1 MALIRVTGRLTHA
14 DKAAAVPDELA
25 DSGGDLRVFPPD
37 AAGVCGVG
45 IADIDNDIQR
55 IQQMR
60 VVLDI
65 LKADKLHVKGRTG
78 QHLNDTG
85 IAIVLLVIEGVMHH
99 VTAPSPHFTPTVQ
112 HGHSLDT
119 VGCGALDVLV
129 QFAELVAD
137 ALHVVHELRELQG
150 QFQIAAIAD
159 AVDGLAQD
167 SAAGCNPVLLGFP
180 HRVAALVEGVGE
192 EVRQETALGVLH
204 ALNVRDQAQGGAVAH
219 AAHYGIQSDGLE
231 LRHERFG
238 ADPVIAE
245 EHHGFAP
252 ARVGDVH
259 HLLGKLCH
267 LAALEG
273 LKIPEF
279 LAGHPVLV
287 VIVALIDD
295 VLRAELVA
303 HFLLKLVED
312 IRADRSRVSI
322 PVHELLTLQL
332 VEDQGELVEEGGVA
346 DDVYIGVLC
355 NELAQA
361 LHGILVGLGLTHVKG
376 DLVLKIRPAV
386 GGSVVH
392 MHRVPD
398 EVSQKTDG
406 ILMERYGLY
415 RHTAV
420 GVAPLLRR
428 HGLTGGSIHD
438 LPPAGDVVVGV
449 HLHQLRADALHQRD
463 GHGVAGGGVKAGH
476 DVALLYLVR
485 VCLCP
490 CVVLAGGIVGGVDLG
505 VRILELLREV
515 GAVAVAD
522 GISTPLF

>member
-1 MALIRVTGRLTHA
+1 M
-14 DKAAAVPDELA
+14 
-25 DSGGDLRVFPPD
+25 
-37 AAGVCGVG
+37 
-45 IADIDNDIQR
+45 
-55 IQQMR
+55 
-60 VVLDI
+60 
-65 LKADKLHVKGRTG
+65 
-78 QHLNDTG
+78 
-85 IAIVLLVIEGVMHH
+85 
-99 VTAPSPHFTPTVQ
+99 
-112 HGHSLDT
+112 
-119 VGCGALDVLV
+119 
-129 QFAELVAD
+129 
-137 ALHVVHELRELQG
+137 
-150 QFQIAAIAD
+150 
-159 AVDGLAQD
+159 
-167 SAAGCNPVLLGFP
+167 
-180 HRVAALVEGVGE
+180 
-192 EVRQETALGVLH
+192 
-204 ALNVRDQAQGGAVAH
+204 
-219 AAHYGIQSDGLE
+219 
-231 LRHERFG
+231 
-238 ADPVIAE
+238 IAE

-322 PVHELLTLQL
+322 PVHEFLPLQL

-415 RHTAV
+415 GHTAV

-449 HLHQLRADALHQRD
+449 HLH
-463 GHGVAGGGVKAGH
+463 HGVAGGGVEAGH
-476 DVALLYLVR
+476 NVALLYLVR

-505 VRILELLREV
+505 IRILELLREV